1 MANEQPDPMDSFE
14 TWLLRR
20 VAHAVEAGEVPAE
33 LLTELHSELTAA
45 RARPQE
51 ERHAAGGDHYRAR
64 SGVVGQFQIQAI
76 ILDLTFASLLF

>member
-1 MANEQPDPMDSFE
+1 VANEQPDPMDSFE

-51 ERHAAGGDHYRAR
+51 EGHAAGGDHYRAR
-64 SGVVGQFQIQAI
+64 SKKW
-76 ILDLTFASLLF
+76 LTL